1 MLRNLL
7 WECSLRDVAQLVCG
21 CSKQNIKIVVNI
33 VGVKTAD
40 VEPRKEERKGEETP
54 AALWYVSVQHLALW
68 NMYVK
73 LLLHGLSCAAVQII
87 VSTPCIIVIPS
98 SVSGGS
104 LLVLSPVM
112 ESN

>member
-54 AALWYVSVQHLALW
+54 AALWYVSVQHLVFMEHVCKTTAARIELCSCSD
-68 NMYVK
+68 YCVHP
-73 LLLHGLSCAAVQII
+73 LHYCHTFISEWRLS
-87 VSTPCIIVIPS
+87 VSTES
-98 SVSGGS
+98 SDG
-104 LLVLSPVM
+104 
-112 ESN
+112 E